1 MNYIVLDLEWNQAP
15 GKIDKGCGV
24 PFEIVEIG
32 AVKLNKK
39 LEVIGEFEEIIKPQI
54 YRTIHYMT
62 SKIIHLDEETLSKG
76 RPFVDVMNDFLKWCG
91 NDYRFCIWGT
101 LDLTELQRNMCYYGM
116 DELSKKP
123 LPYLDIQKLYSL
135 AYEDGK
141 IRRALEYAID
151 EQKIEKDGD
160 FHRAFSDAYY
170 TALIYQQIRKEHSEV
185 EEYISYDLFMLPQ
198 NKRDEVR
205 ARFKTYTKYI
215 SREFEDKKIAM
226 SDRSVTTMRCYHCGF
241 PTKKVIKWFSVNGHH
256 YYAVSY
262 CKRHGYIKGKIRMK
276 KADDGNV
283 FVVKTMKLIPESEVL
298 VIKEKQEKLRQQR
311 AERRH
316 RESEANNS

>member
-39 LEVIGEFEEIIKPQI
+39 LEIIDKFEQIIKPQI
-54 YRTIHYMT
+54 YHTIHYMT
-62 SKIIHLDEETLSKG
+62 SKIIHLDEEALSSGK
-76 RPFVDVMNDFLKWCG
+76 PFPEVMEEFLKWCG

-116 DELSKKP
+116 DELTNKP
-123 LPYLDIQKLYSL
+123 LPFLDIQKLYSL

-141 IRRALEYAID
+141 IRRALEVAID
-151 EQKIEKDGD
+151 ALNIEKSED
-160 FHRAFSDAYY
+160 FHHAYSDAYY
-170 TALIYQQIRKEHSEV
+170 TALVFQKIRRDAKKV
-185 EEYISYDLFMLPQ
+185 EDYISYDLFMPPQ
-198 NKRDEVR
+198 SKKDEIRVK
-205 ARFKTYTKYI
+205 FKTYTKFI
-215 SREFEDKKIAM
+215 SREFESKQTAMEDKTVI
-226 SDRSVTTMRCYHCGF
+226 SMRCYHCGRA
-241 PTKKVIKWFSVNGHH
+241 TKKIIKWFSVNGHH
-256 YYAVSY
+256 YYAVGY
-262 CKRHGYIKGKIRMK
+262 CSWHGYVKGKIRMK

-283 FVVKTMKLIPESEVL
+283 YVVKTMKIIPESEV
-298 VIKEKQEKLRQQR
+298 IEIQNKQDKLRLQR

-316 RESEANNS
+316 KNSET

>member
-39 LEVIGEFEEIIKPQI
+39 LQIQDKFEQIIKPQI

-62 SKIIHLDEETLSKG
+62 TKIVHLDQEALASGK
-76 RPFVDVMNDFLKWCG
+76 PFPDVMQEFLEWCG
-91 NDYRFCIWGT
+91 SDYRFCIWGT

-116 DELSKKP
+116 DELTSKP
-123 LPYLDIQKLYSL
+123 LPFLDIQKLYSL

-151 EQKIEKDGD
+151 ELQISKDEA
-160 FHRAFSDAYY
+160 FHRAYSDAYY
-170 TALIYQQIRKEHSEV
+170 TALVFERIRLDHPEV
-185 EEYISYDLFMLPQ
+185 ETYLSYDLFMVPQ
-198 NKRDEVR
+198 TKKDEVH
-205 ARFKTYTKYI
+205 AKFKTYTKYI
-215 SREFEDKKIAM
+215 SREFEDKKAAM
-226 SDRSVTTMRCYHCGF
+226 SDKVVTSMKCYHCARS
-241 PTKKVIKWFSVNGHH
+241 TKKIIKWFSVNGHH
-256 YYAVSY
+256 YFAVSY
-262 CKRHGYIKGKIRMK
+262 CKKHGYIKGKIRMK

-283 FVVKTMKLIPESEVL
+283 YVVKTLKVIPEEEVA
-298 VIKEKQEKLRQQR
+298 VIKERQEKLRAQR

-316 RESEANNS
+316 NKINDE

>member
-39 LEVIGEFEEIIKPQI
+39 LEIKDKFEQIIKPQI

-62 SKIIHLDEETLSKG
+62 SKIVHLDQEELSKG
-76 RPFVDVMNDFLKWCG
+76 RPFPEVMQDFLKWCG

-116 DELSKKP
+116 DELTSKP
-123 LPYLDIQKLYSL
+123 LPFLDIQKLYSL

-141 IRRALEYAID
+141 VRRALEYAID
-151 EQKIEKDGD
+151 ELNIAKDEA
-160 FHRAFSDAYY
+160 FHRAYSDAYY
-170 TALIYQQIRKEHSEV
+170 TALVFERIRQDHPEV
-185 EEYISYDLFMLPQ
+185 EAFTSYDLFMLPQ
-198 NKRDEVR
+198 TKRDEVH
-205 ARFKTYTKYI
+205 AKFKTYTKYI
-215 SREFEDKKIAM
+215 SREFPDKKTAM
-226 SDRSVTTMRCYHCGF
+226 SDRVVSSMRCYHCART
-241 PTKKVIKWFSVNGHH
+241 TKKIIKWFSVNGHH
-256 YYAVSY
+256 YYAVGF
-262 CKRHGYIKGKIRMK
+262 CKRHGFIKGKVRMK

-283 FVVKTMKLIPESEVL
+283 YVVKTMKLIPEEEVFA
-298 VIKEKQEKLRQQR
+298 ISEKQEKLRLQR

-316 RESEANNS
+316 NKGNE

>member
-32 AVKLNKK
+32 AVKLDKK
-39 LEVIGEFEEIIKPQI
+39 LRVIDKYEQIIKPQI

-62 SKIIHLDEETLSKG
+62 TKIVHLDEETLSKG
-76 RPFVDVMNDFLKWCG
+76 RPFPEVMDEFLKWCG

-116 DELSKKP
+116 DELTTKP
-123 LPYLDIQKLYSL
+123 LPFLDVQKIYSL

-141 IRRALEYAID
+141 LRRALEYAID
-151 EQKIEKDGD
+151 ELNIAKDEA
-160 FHRAFSDAYY
+160 FHRAYSDAYY
-170 TALIYQQIRKEHSEV
+170 TALVFERIKKEHPQV
-185 EEYISYDLFMLPQ
+185 EDYLSYDLFMLPQ
-198 NKRDEVR
+198 TKKDEVH
-205 ARFKTYTKYI
+205 AKFKTYTKYI
-215 SREFEDKKIAM
+215 SREFVDKKAAM
-226 SDRSVTTMRCYHCGF
+226 SDRVVSSMRCYHCARN
-241 PTKKVIKWFSVNGHH
+241 TRKIIKWFSVNGHH
-256 YYAVSY
+256 YYAVGF
-262 CKRHGYIKGKIRMK
+262 CKRHGYIKGKVRMK

-283 FVVKTMKLIPESEVL
+283 YVVKTLKVIPEEEVFE
-298 VIKEKQEKLRQQR
+298 IKEKQEKLRLQR

-316 RESEANNS
+316 NKSINPS